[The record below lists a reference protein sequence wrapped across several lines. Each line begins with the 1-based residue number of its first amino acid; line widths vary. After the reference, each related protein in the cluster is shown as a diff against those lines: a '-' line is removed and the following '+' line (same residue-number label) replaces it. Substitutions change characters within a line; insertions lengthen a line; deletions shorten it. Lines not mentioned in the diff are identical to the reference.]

1 MNGKKVKKRDITE
14 HTNIEKELKQSR
26 ETSLVEHARDTSN
39 RKLTEQAEKKYT
51 TIIQTALDGF
61 WITDLKGQFLD
72 VNDSYCQMIGYSREE
87 LLTMAIP
94 DLEASEKREETA
106 QHIKKIIEQG
116 YDRFETHHKC
126 KDGKNINL
134 EINAKYSYLGGG
146 QLIAFIRD
154 ITEQKRAVKEF
165 DAERNEA
172 QEELQKAH
180 DELETE
186 VEEGTQALQM
196 SQAKVEEGT
205 QALQMSQAKV
215 EEGTQA
221 LRMSQAKVEEGTQAL
236 RMSQAKVEEGT
247 QALRMSQAK
256 VEEGTQALRMSQAKV
271 EEREESIEAQNQAE
285 GTLKETLNNLA
296 RSNSELQQFAY
307 VASHDLQ
314 EPLRMV
320 TSYMQLLERRYK
332 DKLDNDAKE
341 FIAYAVDG
349 AIRMKTLINDLLQY
363 SRIETRAN
371 PFELTDIE
379 NMLKQTISNLEMA
392 IKENNAV
399 ITHDALPHVIADSTQ
414 MVQLLQNLIENGIK
428 FHSDK
433 PPQIHIGAKQ
443 NENEWE
449 FSVRDN
455 GIGIDPQYFNRL
467 FLIFQ
472 RLHSR
477 DEYPGNGI
485 GLAVCKRII
494 VRHGG
499 KIWVESKVGE
509 GSTFYF
515 TIPIPLGESNKEA
528 Q

>member
-186 VEEGTQALQM
+186 VEEGTQALQ
-196 SQAKVEEGT
+196 
-205 QALQMSQAKV
+205 
-215 EEGTQA
+215 
-221 LRMSQAKVEEGTQAL
+221 
-236 RMSQAKVEEGT
+236 
-247 QALRMSQAK
+247 MSQAK